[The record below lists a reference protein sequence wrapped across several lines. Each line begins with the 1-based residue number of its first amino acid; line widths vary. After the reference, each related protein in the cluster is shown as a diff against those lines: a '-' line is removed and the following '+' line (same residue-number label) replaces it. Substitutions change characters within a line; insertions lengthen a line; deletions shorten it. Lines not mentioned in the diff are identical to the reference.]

1 MSEQINE
8 QNITR
13 FQKGDKEYILI
24 GTAHVS
30 PLSAE
35 TVKQIIL
42 EEKPDTVC
50 IELDPGR
57 YKTMTEKQ
65 QWSETNFINVI
76 KEGKA
81 GLMFVNILLS
91 NYQQK
96 IAKQFDIRSGQEMV
110 EGIAAA
116 KETNAELVLADRDIQ
131 VTFKRVWKG
140 CGFIEKCKLITTIIM
155 SFLDKEEMTEE
166 DLEALKTEDMLTAA
180 LTEFGASFKGVKKYL
195 VDERDIYLKEK
206 VKHAPGNKIVAVLGA
221 AHVPGMIAHWDDD
234 DDTQALDE
242 VPPKS
247 KAGKIAGWAI
257 VIALIAMVAM
267 TFSVNPSSGW
277 EQTRNWLLLTMG
289 GAGLGAVISLAHPLT
304 ILTSIVMAPVSAI
317 SPVLATGWFAGLA
330 EAYLKKPKVTD
341 FEQLSDDLT
350 HVSGIWKNKITRI
363 LLVIIMTNLGCA
375 IGNILGSIGVITIFL
390 NTYL

>member
-1 MSEQINE
+1 MAETINE

-13 FQKGDKEYILI
+13 FKKDDKEYILI

-30 PLSAE
+30 PTSAE

-57 YKTMTEKQ
+57 YKTMTEKE
-65 QWSETNFINVI
+65 QWSETNFIKVI
-76 KEGKA
+76 KDGKA

-116 KETNAELVLADRDIQ
+116 KTTGAELVLADRDIQ

-140 CGFIEKCKLITTIIM
+140 CGFFEKCKLITTIIM
-155 SFLDKEEMTEE
+155 SFLDHEEITEE

-180 LTEFGASFKGVKKYL
+180 MTEFGATFKGVKKYL

-206 VKHAPGNKIVAVLGA
+206 VKHAPGEKIVAVLGA
-221 AHVPGMIAHWDDD
+221 AHVPGMISRWDDD
-234 DDTQALDE
+234 DDIAKLEE

-247 KAGKIAGWAI
+247 KVGKIAGWGI
-257 VIALIAMVAM
+257 VLALIAMVAM
-267 TFSVNPSSGW
+267 TFSVNPASGW
-277 EQTRNWLLLTMG
+277 EQTRNWLILTMG
-289 GAGLGAVISLAHPLT
+289 GAGLGAIVSLAHPLT
-304 ILTSIVMAPVSAI
+304 ILTSIIMAPVSAL

-341 FEQLSDDLT
+341 FERLSEDLS
-350 HVSGIWKNKITRI
+350 HVSGIWKNNITRS
-363 LLVIIMTNLGCA
+363 LLVSIMTNLGCA
-375 IGNILGSIGVITIFL
+375 VGNILGSIGVITIFL